1 MSPTSQLQ
9 PVNVLLLRG
18 YGFIAFTK
26 AAESETEPKTPPCIL
41 IILIAAWWF
50 PKSVAPQQSDSSKHS
65 KPRSFASHRG
75 VHANVGRDTGEH
87 EILNARAAKY

>member
-1 MSPTSQLQ
+1 MSPTSRLQ
-9 PVNVLLLRG
+9 PVSVPLLSG

-26 AAESETEPKTPPCIL
+26 APESETEPKTPPCIL

-65 KPRSFASHRG
+65 KPRSFASLIVVCTQTSVVIPVNTRF
-75 VHANVGRDTGEH
+75 
-87 EILNARAAKY
+87 